1 MRLPSPSTAFAPAS
15 HQHARPYFDVTSPQ
29 DWLTTDAFARLRA
42 VTRRRAQQV
51 LAAWQREREA
61 GASVPR
67 VQLVTGG
74 RGRPALHVFAA
85 DVAQLYALD
94 VADVHQLAA

>member
-1 MRLPSPSTAFAPAS
+1 MRLPSPSTAFAPAR
-15 HQHARPYFDVTSPQ
+15 HQHARPYFAVTSPQ

-67 VQLVTGG
+67 VQVVGGG
-74 RGRPALHVFAA
+74 RGRPQLHVLAA
-85 DVAQLYALD
+85 DVAQLYALSLD
-94 VADVHQLAA
+94 DLAA

>member
-29 DWLTTDAFARLRA
+29 DWLTTAAFARLRC

-51 LAAWQREREA
+51 LNGWRTSDT
-61 GASVPR
+61 GPR
-67 VQLVTGG
+67 VRVVTGG
-74 RGRPALHVFAA
+74 RGRPSLQVLAE
-85 DVAQLYALD
+85 DVAALYALD

>member
-29 DWLTTDAFARLRA
+29 DWLTTDAFARLRC
-42 VTRRRAQQV
+42 VGRRRAQQV
-51 LAAWQREREA
+51 LAEWQREREA
-61 GASVPR
+61 GKSVPR

-74 RGRPALHVFAA
+74 RGRPQLHVLVA
-85 DVAQLYALD
+85 DVAQLYALSPED
-94 VADVHQLAA
+94 LVA